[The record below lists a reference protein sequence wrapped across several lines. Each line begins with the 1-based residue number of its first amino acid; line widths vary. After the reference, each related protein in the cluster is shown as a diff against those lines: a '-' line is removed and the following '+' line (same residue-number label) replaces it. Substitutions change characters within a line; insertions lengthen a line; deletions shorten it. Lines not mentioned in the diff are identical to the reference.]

1 MPRPAAGEN
10 PGSYWQV
17 IGADPQTPA
26 RLLFETLKRNGFQVA
41 YLQVPPGNLRVR
53 VMVGPFFSNADVAKA
68 EQALI
73 AAGFKPLRVW

>member
-1 MPRPAAGEN
+1 MGP
-10 PGSYWQV
+10 
-17 IGADPQTPA
+17 DPQTPA
-26 RLLFETLKRNGFQVA
+26 KALFEALKRSGFQVG
-41 YLQVPPGNLRVR
+41 YLQVPPNNQRVR